1 MHYWL
6 PKKYYF
12 INKLDTNTIKK
23 CDHNTAIIYRNYN
36 SKLIDILK
44 VLNLKNYLKKRKN
57 KFLLSNNIKLAL
69 KLGLDGAYI
78 PSFNK
83 DMRHLSYSLS
93 SKFLIVGSAHNLRE
107 IRIKELQKVKAIFLS
122 SLFKQNK
129 NFLDLNKFRNISN
142 YTENKIIALGG
153 ISKKNIKKLK
163 LLDAYGFAG
172 ISYFE

>member
-12 INKLDTNTIKK
+12 INELDTNTIKK

-36 SKLIDILK
+36 SKIIDILK
-44 VLNLKNYLKKRKN
+44 ILNLKNYLKKRKN

-83 DMRHLSYSLS
+83 DVRHLSYSLS

-122 SLFKQNK
+122 SLFKQNE
-129 NFLDLNKFRNISN
+129 NFLDLNKFKNISN
-142 YTENKIIALGG
+142 YTEHKIIALGG
-153 ISKKNIKKLK
+153 ISKKNIKKLE
-163 LLDAYGFAG
+163 LLNVYGFAG
-172 ISYFE
+172 ISYFK

>member
-1 MHYWL
+1 MHYWI

-12 INKLDTNTIKK
+12 INELDTNTIKK

-36 SKLIDILK
+36 SKIIDILK
-44 VLNLKNYLKKRKN
+44 ILNLKNYLKKRKN

-83 DMRHLSYSLS
+83 DMKHLSYSLS

-107 IRIKELQKVKAIFLS
+107 IRIKELQKVQAIFLS

-129 NFLDLNKFRNISN
+129 NFLDLNKFRKISN
-142 YTENKIIALGG
+142 HTENKIIALGG

-172 ISYFE
+172 ISYFK

>member
-23 CDHNTAIIYRNYN
+23 CDHNTAIIYRNYD
-36 SKLIDILK
+36 SEIIDILK
-44 VLNLKNYLKKRKN
+44 ILNLKNYLKKRKN

-83 DMRHLSYSLS
+83 DFKHLSYSIN
-93 SKFLIVGSAHNLRE
+93 SKFLILGSAHNLKE

-122 SLFKQNK
+122 SLFKKNK
-129 NFLDLNKFRNISN
+129 NFIGLNKFKNISN
-142 YTENKIIALGG
+142 YTKNKIIALGG
-153 ISKKNIKKLK
+153 ISKKNIKKLE
-163 LLDAYGFAG
+163 LLDVYGFAG
-172 ISYFE
+172 ISYFD

>member
-12 INKLDTNTIKK
+12 INELDTNTIKK

-36 SKLIDILK
+36 SKILDILK
-44 VLNLKNYLKKRKN
+44 ILNLKNYLKKRKN

-83 DMRHLSYSLS
+83 DLKHLSYSIN
-93 SKFLIVGSAHNLRE
+93 SKFLIVGSAHNLKE
-107 IRIKELQKVKAIFLS
+107 IRIKELQKVNAIFLS

-129 NFLDLNKFRNISN
+129 NFLGLNKFRNISN

-153 ISKKNIKKLK
+153 ISKKNVKKLK
-163 LLDAYGFAG
+163 LLDPYGFAG